1 VRAVQKDL
9 INPRHTPTDMSARTM
24 VASHL
29 SWPISVR
36 YYDRV
41 SQPQGIH
48 GPYSKERRYRRF
60 DLRFPVSLSYPW
72 ADTVR
77 EMETI
82 TKNVSVGGL
91 LVTANDQ
98 VPLHTTVRLTMDV
111 VGPRFRRPVRLSG
124 EGEVVRVESLG
135 PGAGF
140 AIAVECKRPI
150 EEIEDHLPA

>member
-1 VRAVQKDL
+1 MQSQQ
-9 INPRHTPTDMSARTM
+9 TPADMSARTM
-24 VASHL
+24 VVSHL

-36 YYDRV
+36 YHGRV
-41 SQPQGIH
+41 SQSPGTQ

-60 DLRFPVSLSYPW
+60 DLNFPVSLSYPW
-72 ADTVR
+72 AGMVR

-98 VPLHTTVRLTMDV
+98 VPLRTPVRLTMNV
-111 VGPRFRRPVRLSG
+111 VGPRFQRPVRLSG

>member
-1 VRAVQKDL
+1 
-9 INPRHTPTDMSARTM
+9 MSARTM
-24 VASHL
+24 VVCHL

-36 YYDRV
+36 YHGRV
-41 SQPQGIH
+41 SQSQGTH

-60 DLRFPVSLSYPW
+60 DLHFPVSLTYPR
-72 ADTVR
+72 DGMVR
-77 EMETI
+77 EVESTSR
-82 TKNVSVGGL
+82 NVSVGGL

-98 VPLHTTVRLTMDV
+98 VPLHTAVSLTMNV

-150 EEIEDHLPA
+150 KEIEDHLPA

>member
-1 VRAVQKDL
+1 
-9 INPRHTPTDMSARTM
+9 MSARTM
-24 VASHL
+24 VVSHL
-29 SWPISVR
+29 LWPISVP
-36 YYDRV
+36 YHERV
-41 SQPQGIH
+41 SQSQGTH
-48 GPYSKERRYRRF
+48 GPYSIERRYRRF

-72 ADTVR
+72 DGVVR
-77 EMETI
+77 EMKTI
-82 TKNVSVGGL
+82 SKNVSVGGL

-98 VPLHTTVRLTMDV
+98 VPLHTPVSLTMNV